1 MIFGVLLML
10 DLKSIIEDAT
20 LLFKDKRQDWKV
32 QYTLKELLLL
42 SLFAVLCGME
52 TFEEIE
58 IYGNNKLNLLQ
69 EFYPYKNGI
78 PSEITI

>member
-1 MIFGVLLML
+1 ML

-20 LLFKDKRQDWKV
+20 LLFEDKRQDWKV

-52 TFEEIE
+52 TFEETSD
-58 IYGNNKLNLLQ
+58 LWQ
-69 EFYPYKNGI
+69 
-78 PSEITI
+78 